1 MNNTQTEG
9 MKTYLIPDEKRDEYF
24 EYVDIFKE
32 KVKYVSEQNWN
43 TYNDPLI
50 TIDLSTFSF
59 HQVMSIKLFMSK
71 IGAKDVTESLFSPED

>member
-32 KVKYVSEQNWN
+32 KVKYVFN
-43 TYNDPLI
+43 I
-50 TIDLSTFSF
+50 FV
-59 HQVMSIKLFMSK
+59 H
-71 IGAKDVTESLFSPED
+71 